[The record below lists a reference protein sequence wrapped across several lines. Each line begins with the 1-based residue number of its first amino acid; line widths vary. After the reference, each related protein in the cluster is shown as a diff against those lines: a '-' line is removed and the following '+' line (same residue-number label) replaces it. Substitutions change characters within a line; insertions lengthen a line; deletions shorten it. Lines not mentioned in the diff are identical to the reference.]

1 MMQKLTEMSRFRPIR
16 SRRLEELDGML
27 HEMEHAPTGARL
39 VWIDREDENKTF
51 GIAFRTTPEDD
62 TGVFHIL
69 EHSVLCGSDRY
80 PVKEPFVE
88 LLKSSLNTFL
98 NAMTFPDKTVYPVS
112 SRNDRDFLNLTR
124 VYMDAVFH
132 PRIYTKPEIF
142 GQEGWHYAFGE
153 DGEPRY
159 KGVVFN
165 EMKGAYADADE
176 LLDISV
182 RRGLFPE
189 SSYRFESG
197 GDPEAIP
204 SLTYEG
210 FLEQHRRFYHPSNS
224 FIFLDGSV
232 DIEAVLR
239 ILDEE
244 FLAPYGRID
253 PAPLP
258 AMQAPV
264 DGGERELFYEQAADE
279 PLEGRTR
286 FARAACLG
294 TFRDRK
300 DLVAAQILSEVLCG
314 NNESPLSRALLSR
327 GLCEDVSLSVIDGV
341 LQPWV
346 VLEAENLKDED
357 LPEVRKVLD
366 ETIAVLSEGLDR
378 ELILSALANME
389 FKTRE
394 KDFGT
399 MPRGLVFCLTMLDS
413 WLYDGDPAQNLEV
426 GTLFDELR
434 ADMENGYFEKLLR
447 SMLIE
452 NPHRCSVILRP
463 SHTAGDEARAREATR
478 LAAASAAWSGGERAA
493 LRKAEETLDAWQ
505 ASEDSP
511 EALAT
516 IPMLSRSDL
525 SAEPENLPLEELSL
539 HGIPVLRHEVRT
551 GGIVY
556 MNLYF
561 DLKGAG
567 EADLAAVSLLCRLL
581 GKLPAGPWS
590 ARELQTRIQ
599 RVFGDLGFAVAPFGA
614 KNAPLECRTF
624 LLVTASTLERDLDE
638 ALSMLAVILNETRF
652 DEAGAILE
660 LVRQNKTGLSQRIIS
675 RGTAA
680 AWSRVAAS
688 YSADGVVEEVTGGF
702 SFYQYLKTLE
712 QEYEARS
719 GALCAEL
726 AGYARRI
733 FRTEGM
739 LLSVTGAMAGAEETA
754 ARRLFESL
762 PAVSNPFLSA
772 PVAPWGRRAEGI
784 LIPADVSF
792 AVMGGDVTAYGGA
805 YDGSLV
811 TASQIVT
818 LAYLWNVIRVQG
830 GAYGTGLR
838 LRPSGLALCTSFRD
852 PSGGRSL
859 EMYGKAAAFLRD
871 FAAPG
876 TDITK
881 FLIGTMAEVSP
892 LLTPR
897 LRGTASDGCWLRGQG
912 DEDRRAFLQE
922 ILDTDAAALRAAAD
936 VFEPVFRDGGIC
948 VVGPQPQLDKCP
960 MLDSFLSL

>member
-1 MMQKLTEMSRFRPIR
+1 MEKLTEMSRFRPIR

-27 HEMEHAPTGARL
+27 HEMEHVPSGARL

-98 NAMTFPDKTVYPVS
+98 NAMTYPDKTVYPVS
-112 SRNDRDFLNLTR
+112 SRNDKDFLNLMR
-124 VYMDAVFH
+124 VYMDAVLH

-153 DGEPRY
+153 DGAPRY

-176 LLDISV
+176 LMDISV

-197 GDPEAIP
+197 GAPESIP
-204 SLTYEG
+204 SLTYES

-232 DIEAVLR
+232 DIETVLR

-244 FLAPYGRID
+244 FLAPYGRIE
-253 PAPLP
+253 PAPIP
-258 AMQAPV
+258 AMQPAV

-286 FARAACLG
+286 FARAACIG

-300 DLVAAQILSEVLCG
+300 TLVAAQILSEVLCG

-327 GLCEDVSLSVIDGV
+327 KLCEDVSLSVIDGV
-341 LQPWV
+341 LQPWA
-346 VLEAENLKDED
+346 VLEVENLRDED
-357 LPEVRKVLD
+357 LPEIRVLLD
-366 ETIAVLSEGLDR
+366 ETLRKLADGLDR
-378 ELILSALANME
+378 GLIVSAMANLE
-389 FKTRE
+389 FKMRE

-399 MPRGLVFCLTMLDS
+399 MPRGLVYCLTMLDS

-434 ADMENGYFEKLLR
+434 ADMEQGYFEALLR
-447 SMLIE
+447 SMLLE

-463 SHTAGDEARAREATR
+463 SHTAGDEARAREAAR
-478 LAAASAAWSGGERAA
+478 LAAASAAWDDGTRAA
-493 LRKAEETLDAWQ
+493 LKKAEETLDAWQ
-505 ASEDSP
+505 AGEDSP

-525 SAEPENLPLEELSL
+525 SAEPEHLPLEELRLSGL
-539 HGIPVLRHEVRT
+539 PVLRHEVRT

-556 MNLYF
+556 LNLYF
-561 DLKGAG
+561 DLDGAG
-567 EADLAAVSLLCRLL
+567 EAELSAVSLLCRLM

-590 ARELQTRIQ
+590 SRELQTRIQ
-599 RVFGDLGFAVAPFGA
+599 QVFGDLGFAVTPFGA
-614 KNAPLECRTF
+614 RNEPLSCKRR
-624 LLVTASTLERDLDE
+624 LLVSMSTLERDLDE
-638 ALSMLAVILNETRF
+638 ALSLLTVILTGTRF
-652 DEAGAILE
+652 DERGAILE
-660 LVRQNKTGLSQRIIS
+660 LVRQQKTALSQRIIS
-675 RGTAA
+675 RGNAA
-680 AWSRVAAS
+680 AAARVAATCS
-688 YSADGVVEEVTGGF
+688 VEGVVEEVTVGF
-702 SFYQYLKTLE
+702 AFYQYLKALE
-712 QEYEARS
+712 QDYEAR
-719 GALCAEL
+719 AEAL
-726 AGYARRI
+726 AGELSSLAKKV
-733 FRTEGM
+733 FRTEGL
-739 LLSVTGAMAGAEETA
+739 LLSVTGAMDSAPATA
-754 ARRLFESL
+754 AACLAGHL
-762 PAVSNPFLSA
+762 PRTGEAFSSA
-772 PVAPWGRRAEGI
+772 PVTPWGKRNEGI

-792 AVMGGDVTAYGGA
+792 AVLGGDVTAWGGE
-805 YDGSLV
+805 YSGSLM
-811 TASQIVT
+811 TASQILS

-838 LRPSGLALCTSFRD
+838 LRASGLAVCTSFRD

-859 EMYGKAAAFLRD
+859 EQYRKAASFLRE
-871 FAAPG
+871 FAASG
-876 TDITK
+876 TDFTG
-881 FLIGTMAEVSP
+881 FLIGTMAEVTP

-897 LRGTASDGCWLRGQG
+897 LRGVASDGYWLRGLTL
-912 DEDRRAFLQE
+912 EDRRAFLRE
-922 ILDTDAAALRAAAD
+922 ILDTDADALRRAAD
-936 VFEPVFRDGGIC
+936 VLEPVFENGSVC
-948 VVGPQPQLDKCP
+948 VVGPQTQLDKCP
-960 MLDSFLSL
+960 MLDTILTL